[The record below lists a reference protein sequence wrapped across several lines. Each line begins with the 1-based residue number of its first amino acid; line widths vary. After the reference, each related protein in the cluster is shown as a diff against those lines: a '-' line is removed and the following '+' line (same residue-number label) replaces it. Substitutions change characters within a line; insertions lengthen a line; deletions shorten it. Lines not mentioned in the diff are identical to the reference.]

1 MQHAGSP
8 KAFIGGKNK
17 NDPNALIKKEHPSG
31 TQIVMTATVEGV
43 KMGFIAYKYNKR
55 RILYFIFTIGAAPT
69 TPGKPY
75 IARWGGKKGNQF
87 SREVRRPEVVARFF
101 KYSNT
106 IDTHN
111 QSRQSDLG
119 LEALWAPTD
128 PWNKLILTIIGMT
141 VVDVFRVCKY
151 ILRNSKRH
159 KVHSMTMKEFAG
171 DLARALLGHAKELSA
186 AAEAANPSSSSS
198 SSSPSSFPRKR
209 SAAAESEGIELVS
222 MPKKKMGK
230 GGKRS
235 TSQRYCVICAE
246 YRLLPSGKK
255 WNKFTSKECSLCG
268 DAVHQNNAT
277 GAKKATGLDDCWT
290 QHKLKC
296 TGEKK
301 K

>member
-1 MQHAGSP
+1 M
-8 KAFIGGKNK
+8 
-17 NDPNALIKKEHPSG
+17 
-31 TQIVMTATVEGV
+31 
-43 KMGFIAYKYNKR
+43 
-55 RILYFIFTIGAAPT
+55 
-69 TPGKPY
+69 
-75 IARWGGKKGNQF
+75 
-87 SREVRRPEVVARFF
+87 RRPEVVARFF